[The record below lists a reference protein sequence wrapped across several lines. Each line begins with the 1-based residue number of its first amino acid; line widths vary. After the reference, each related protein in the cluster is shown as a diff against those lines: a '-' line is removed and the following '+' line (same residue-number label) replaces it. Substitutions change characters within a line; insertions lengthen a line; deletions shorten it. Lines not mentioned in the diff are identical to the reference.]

1 KGRPQAALK
10 RAIEFHEAAR
20 DELREAARWY
30 ETRLEGLGE
39 EFLEAVELALER
51 AVRGELPGM
60 APQEQGRPET
70 RRLLLQRFPY
80 SIHFD
85 TNEGKLY
92 VWAVAHEKRRPG
104 YWRGRA

>member
-1 KGRPQAALK
+1 LK

-30 ETRLEGLGE
+30 EARLEGLGE
-39 EFLEAVELALER
+39 EFLEAVEAALER
-51 AVRGELPGM
+51 VACGELPGL

-70 RRLLLQRFPY
+70 RRLLMQRFPY
-80 SIHFD
+80 AIHFD
-85 TNEGKLY
+85 MGEGSLF

-104 YWRGRA
+104 YWRRRAWPKKIGA

>member
-1 KGRPQAALK
+1 MN

-20 DELREAARWY
+20 DELREGARWY

-39 EFLEAVELALER
+39 ELLEAVEAALER
-51 AVRGELPGM
+51 AARGALPGL
-60 APQEQGRPET
+60 APQEPGRPAT
-70 RRLLLQRFPY
+70 RRILLQRFPY
-80 SIHFD
+80 TIHFEMG
-85 TNEGKLY
+85 EGSLF